1 VTAKTIPEDSRGQ
14 KISGWR
20 RIHGAAASAD
30 RWLRHLENV
39 AMVLSA
45 LSIVVITVIVCAEV
59 VLRTTAGISTLVSA
73 EYAGYLLAA
82 NVYLGLAWTFR
93 NGGFIRVELVH
104 GLFRGRAAALLNL
117 LIAVIATATLLVYTW
132 HIIGFVLQNYRSGA
146 TSIFIT
152 RTVLWVPQLVMP
164 IGSVL
169 LTCSMISA
177 LVRSAAAL
185 FSPDLAAR
193 QDAEQTEDW
202 L

>member
-1 VTAKTIPEDSRGQ
+1 MKTSGLQR
-14 KISGWR
+14 ISE
-20 RIHGAAASAD
+20 AAATAD
-30 RWLRHLENV
+30 RGLRHLEAV
-39 AMVLSA
+39 AMVISA

-59 VLRTTAGISTLVSA
+59 FLRTAVGVSTLISA

-93 NGGFIRVELVH
+93 NGGFIRVELIH
-104 GLFRGRAAALLNL
+104 SQFRGRAAALINL
-117 LIAVIATATLLVYTW
+117 LITVIATATLLVYTW
-132 HIIGFVLQNYRSGA
+132 YIIGFVVQNYRSGA
-146 TSIFIT
+146 SSIFIT

-177 LVRSAAAL
+177 LVRAAAAL
-185 FSPDLAAR
+185 FAPGLVGQETED
-193 QDAEQTEDW
+193 QTEDW

>member
-1 VTAKTIPEDSRGQ
+1 MTAKTVPEDGQ
-14 KISGWR
+14 GAKASGWQR
-20 RIHGAAASAD
+20 TCEAAATVDAA
-30 RWLRHLENV
+30 LRRLETV
-39 AMVLSA
+39 AMVISA

-59 VLRTTAGISTLVSA
+59 FLRTAVGVSTLISA

-104 GLFRGRAAALLNL
+104 GLFRGRTAALINL
-117 LIAVIATATLLVYTW
+117 LITVIATATLLVYTW

-146 TSIFIT
+146 TSIYIT

-169 LTCSMISA
+169 LACSMVSA
-177 LVRSAAAL
+177 LIRSAAAL
-185 FSPDLAAR
+185 FSPDLAA
-193 QDAEQTEDW
+193 AETSEQTEDW

>member
-1 VTAKTIPEDSRGQ
+1 M
-14 KISGWR
+14 SGWCR
-20 RIHGAAASAD
+20 MCNAAATAD
-30 RWLRHLENV
+30 RWLRHLENA
-39 AMVLSA
+39 AMVVSA
-45 LSIVVITVIVCAEV
+45 LSIVTITVIVCAEV
-59 VLRTTAGISTLVSA
+59 FLRSTAGISTLISA

-104 GLFRGRAAALLNL
+104 GLFRGRMAALLNL
-117 LIAVIATATLLVYTW
+117 LIAVIATTTLLVYTW
-132 HIIGFVLQNYRSGA
+132 YIIDFVLQTYRSGA

-185 FSPDLAAR
+185 FSPDLSASEDSD
-193 QDAEQTEDW
+193 QSEDW